1 MPLMVEKTLLGDKI
15 HAART
20 LRGMTLQR
28 LDEASGVSYSSIN
41 AIERGHREPRF
52 GTVDNLAKALSIDPM
67 LLLNPTISVE
77 ELQRRMAES

>member
-1 MPLMVEKTLLGDKI
+1 MPFMVEKTLIGDKI
-15 HAART
+15 HAARA

-28 LDEASGVSYSSIN
+28 LGEASGVSYSSIN

-52 GTVDNLAKALSIDPM
+52 GTVDSLAKALDVDPM